1 MTVPTP
7 DDPAPPNDPTPP
19 GLPAGAGGKQ
29 DPEPEPKGTIDDL
42 PKWAQDQL
50 RQARGDAA
58 RYRTKANELEP
69 LAQKAR
75 ELEQASQSELERATN
90 DRDGHKSRA
99 DTAESQLRK
108 FQVAMDKAPEHATL
122 AHVRAV
128 AKRLAGESDEDLES
142 DADELFGLLAPKP
155 AETEEPPKV
164 PSRPTE
170 RMPRGGGDPEEPPV
184 EMDPRKLAEL
194 VTRAK

>member
-1 MTVPTP
+1 MSDDPTP
-7 DDPAPPNDPTPP
+7 DPAPPNDPPND
-19 GLPAGAGGKQ
+19 PAGGGQ
-29 DPEPEPKGTIDDL
+29 DPPEPEPKGTIDDL

-58 RYRTKANELEP
+58 KYRTKANELEP

-75 ELEQASQSELERATN
+75 ELEQANQSELERATN
-90 DRDGHKSRA
+90 DRDSHKSRA
-99 DTAESQLRK
+99 DTAESRLRK
-108 FQVAMDKAPEHATL
+108 FEIALDKAPEHATL

-155 AETEEPPKV
+155 AGTEEPPKV

-170 RMPRGGGDPEEPPV
+170 RMPRGGGDPEEPPA

-194 VTRAK
+194 VPRAK